1 MTNHI
6 ILGILVQGIVG
17 QEEMGLCIHVLIP
30 IKCILA
36 EDVKVKAGKLCKLS
50 VIYVQNGDWGCWSF
64 VE

>member
-17 QEEMGLCIHVLIP
+17 QEEMGLCIHLLIHYVP

-36 EDVKVKAGKLCKLS
+36 EDVKVKASKL
-50 VIYVQNGDWGCWSF
+50 
-64 VE
+64 

>member
-6 ILGILVQGIVG
+6 IPGILVQGIVG
-17 QEEMGLCIHVLIP
+17 QEEMGLCIHLLIHYVP

-50 VIYVQNGDWGCWSF
+50 VIYVQNGD
-64 VE
+64 